1 MRTLS
6 LALLLLALAGC
17 GLTGGALV
25 TGRVPTG
32 AITVENQSGHDIDV
46 VLLSRCRNSTYGTNR
61 LRGDEMIPNG
71 YRHSF
76 TVDAGCWDVGVGVIG
91 VGEARQRITVN
102 AGENFV
108 YTITG

>member
-1 MRTLS
+1 
-6 LALLLLALAGC
+6 
-17 GLTGGALV
+17 
-25 TGRVPTG
+25 
-32 AITVENQSGHDIDV
+32 
-46 VLLSRCRNSTYGTNR
+46 
-61 LRGDEMIPNG
+61 MIPNG